1 MTAGYD
7 AIVPDVGT
15 LRLRQQEIPFDHP
28 DSRWMFRK
36 RLLAT
41 RAAHDTFGPEIILR
55 CHEALMRLARERSG
69 IDYLQVFV
77 DHTNDERRL
86 WFIEDAEVV
95 TALLPSD
102 Y

>member
-1 MTAGYD
+1 MEENGTTLPA
-7 AIVPDVGT
+7 VGT
-15 LRLRQQEIPFDHP
+15 LRLRSQEIRFDHP
-28 DSRWMFRK
+28 DSRWTFRK

-41 RAAHDTFGPEIILR
+41 RAAHDAFGPEVILR
-55 CHEALMRLARERSG
+55 CYETLLQLARERAG

-77 DHTNDERRL
+77 DQADPDRRL
-86 WFIEDAEVV
+86 WFIEDGEVV